1 MSDHFKTAISPPPPL
16 LVSWQDTAPRSRCF
30 AMVVLLSLLWLGLG
44 AADWFMR
51 FHWFGWHRA
60 FIVRSATVSA
70 SKPEAVIATNAPWRG
85 GDLSR
90 LIGIPSA
97 AAPFEEERPGATNY
111 TDAAGFRNQP
121 PILDRYPVVCVGD
134 SYAATGPR
142 FEETL
147 PAQLS
152 AELGVPVY
160 NHAVA
165 GRGTFWATVRFFA
178 SERFR
183 GKEPRVLVWPV
194 IEREIAGGYFE
205 GGLYQI
211 FTAAPTNVARS
222 ASSIDW
228 TQFRPA
234 SLKRSLPNTSAF
246 SQFSSRAW
254 NRVRYTVFRRL
265 NPAVLPAP
273 QPVCNGPMLF
283 YTEAVDA
290 ARWNAAERDLDHV
303 VSAASNLTAYARS
316 RGMTLV
322 FVLVPDKE
330 RVYSSALPPSAHL
343 GAQPCILPDLE
354 TRMRKNG
361 IAVVNL
367 LPAFEAA
374 AAGGGLLFWRD
385 DTHWNAAGVKLA
397 AQTAAPEIRRILS
410 SSP

>member
-16 LVSWQDTAPRSRCF
+16 LALWQDAAPRSRCF
-30 AMVVLLSLLWLGLG
+30 AIVALLSLLWLGLG

-51 FHWFGWHRA
+51 FQWFGWQRA

-70 SKPEAVIATNAPWRG
+70 AKPEAVIATNAPWRG

-90 LIGIPSA
+90 LIGISSV

-134 SYAATGPR
+134 SYTATGPR
-142 FEETL
+142 FDETL

-152 AELGVPVY
+152 TSLGVPVY
-160 NHAVA
+160 NHAVP
-165 GRGTFWATVRFFA
+165 GRGTFWATVCFFA
-178 SERFR
+178 SERFL
-183 GKEPRVLVWPV
+183 GSEPRVLVWPV
-194 IEREIAGGYFE
+194 IEREIAGRYFE

-211 FTAAPTNVARS
+211 FAAPTNVARA
-222 ASSIDW
+222 ASLIDW

-246 SQFSSRAW
+246 SQLSGRVW
-254 NRVRYTVFRRL
+254 NRARYTIFRRL
-265 NPAVLPAP
+265 NPAVLPAAKS
-273 QPVCNGPMLF
+273 VCNGPMLF
-283 YTEAVDA
+283 YSEAVNA
-290 ARWNAAERDLDHV
+290 SRWSDKDRDLDHV
-303 VSAASNLTAYARS
+303 INAASNLTVLARN
-316 RGMTLV
+316 RGMTLL

-330 RVYSSALPPSAHL
+330 RVYSSALPPSAHI
-343 GAQPCILPDLE
+343 GSQPCILPDLE
-354 TRMRKNG
+354 SRMRKNG

-374 AAGGGLLFWRD
+374 AIRGELLFWRD
-385 DTHWNAAGVKLA
+385 DTHWNPAGVHLA
-397 AQTAAPEIRRILS
+397 AEMIAPEVKRLLAAP
-410 SSP
+410 